1 MKSLLHNWFKK
12 LKCFFISHLK
22 AFSRSAPTMEYTITK
37 EDFIGFWR
45 DGGGEKFFFDNM
57 ISKLII
63 DVIDEEM
70 IKEGVAFHELFYEC
84 LLPSVSIMLD
94 TLGLSEEQIVMYM
107 CDLMWLVLLAIAN
120 MYEDKYIDVPEIKWV
135 FDTPDHPF
143 EQYLVAKMPDARE
156 KYRTAERSLADYL

>member
-1 MKSLLHNWFKK
+1 MHFQ
-12 LKCFFISHLK
+12 
-22 AFSRSAPTMEYTITK
+22 PTMEYTITK

-70 IKEGVAFHELFYEC
+70 VKDGATFNEMFYDG
-84 LLPSVSIMLD
+84 LLPSVAFMLD
-94 TLGLSEEQIVMYM
+94 TLGISEEQITILM
-107 CDLMWLVLLAIAN
+107 CDLLWLVLLAIAN
-120 MYEDKYIDVPEIKWV
+120 MYEDRYVDVPEIKWV

-143 EQYLVAKMPDARE
+143 EQYLVTKMPDAYQIMKNKRNLE
-156 KYRTAERSLADYL
+156 DYL